1 MRFSNLGILY
11 LFAHYFLEVG
21 AQFMSQYTQTT
32 DKAHMSYYLVSFNT
46 NVMSQMLLRV
56 LF

>member
-1 MRFSNLGILY
+1 MGFSNLGILY
-11 LFAHYFLEVG
+11 LFAHYFLEVF
-21 AQFMSQYTQTT
+21 AQFMSKLTQTT

-46 NVMSQMLLRV
+46 NVMYLMLLRA